1 LWEEIDM
8 PGWGKSVIVETSK
21 IGQRLVIMN
30 PERAAEFMLQE
41 WPSSIRGKAFA
52 RAQAVLLGTLEGKS
66 KPTAARKAF
75 LDALNES
82 GIYVFD
88 E

>member
-1 LWEEIDM
+1 M
-8 PGWGKSVIVETSK
+8 SGWGKPVIVETHK

-30 PERAAEFMLQE
+30 AERAAEFMLQE

-52 RAQAVLLGTLEGKS
+52 RAQGALLDVLEGK
-66 KPTAARKAF
+66 ARPDKAKKAF
-75 LDALNES
+75 LDALSES
-82 GIYVFD
+82 EIYVFP

>member
-1 LWEEIDM
+1 M
-8 PGWGKSVIVETSK
+8 IVETNK
-21 IGQRLVIMN
+21 IGQRLVITN

-52 RAQAVLLGTLEGKS
+52 RAQAVLLGALEGKT
-66 KPTAARKAF
+66 KPTTARKAF
-75 LDALNES
+75 LDALTES
-82 GIYVFD
+82 QIYVFP